1 MTEDC
6 LVVNREEN
14 AGIVIY
20 TLAASLNHTISLQAC
35 SDTLD
40 GFYFWPLC
48 GDVKILLSTDWGFG

>member
-40 GFYFWPLC
+40 GFYF
-48 GDVKILLSTDWGFG
+48 